1 MIKMIIYNCMVIG
14 YKWLLKILEMGKTV
28 GNVCVCVCVA
38 WKCKYFNNFC
48 KTLVLKCTYLLYY

>member
-28 GNVCVCVCVA
+28 GNVYVCVWHGNASISIISAKLWC
-38 WKCKYFNNFC
+38 
-48 KTLVLKCTYLLYY
+48 